1 MPADGVSMFSYLPFL
16 ISTNSIGI
24 IAVLIWIAS
33 SVILTIPVFATRGG
47 TQIAWGSLAGFLLLA
62 EAVGLIVLV
71 ILVNNGTIWQGS
83 LVF

>member
-1 MPADGVSMFSYLPFL
+1 MFSYLPFL
-16 ISTNSIGI
+16 ISSNSFGI
-24 IAVLIWIAS
+24 IALLIWIGS

-47 TQIAWGSLAGFLLLA
+47 TQIAWGSVAGFLLLA
-62 EAVGLIVLV
+62 EGVALVVLV